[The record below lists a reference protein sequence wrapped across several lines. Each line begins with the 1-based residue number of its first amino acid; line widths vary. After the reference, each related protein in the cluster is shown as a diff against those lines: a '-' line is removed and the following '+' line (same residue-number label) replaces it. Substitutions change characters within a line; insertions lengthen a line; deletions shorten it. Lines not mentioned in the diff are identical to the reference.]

1 MLNVDDFDYEMPEEL
16 IANTPLKK
24 RDISRLMILE
34 RNNKSISHSYFN
46 QLPIYLQRGDV
57 LVLNNTK
64 VIPARLFGTRKDTGG
79 KVEVVLLYPVDD
91 DSKKSWET
99 LVKPGKKARIGYELI
114 FGEGILKGK
123 IVDITDEGTRLIEF
137 DYEGTSFNEILD
149 KLGKIPLP
157 PYIKKE
163 LEEPDRYQTVY
174 EKNEGSVAAPT
185 AGLHFTQ
192 ELLEELS
199 SKGVQV
205 LELTLHVG
213 LGTFRPVQTE
223 KIEDHKMHSEFYRLD
238 DKTAKIINE
247 VKAKGESKIVAV
259 GTTVVRTL
267 ETCANRDGLLEP
279 QKGWTDL
286 FIYPGYEFKVID
298 AMITNFHLPK
308 STLLMLV
315 SAFAD
320 RDFIMK
326 AYQEAVE
333 KKYRFYSF
341 GDAMFIY

>member
-174 EKNEGSVAAPT
+174 AKNEGSVAAPT